1 VMMIEYEGELLTLE
15 EARQRGI
22 LRESERCGR
31 CGARLITVAIGA
43 GGKSH
48 KGCAHLDKFGSH

>member
-1 VMMIEYEGELLTLE
+1 MIEYEGELLTLE

-22 LRESERCGR
+22 LREPEPCGR

-43 GGKSH
+43 DGKSH
-48 KGCAHLDKFGSH
+48 KGCSRLDKFGSH

>member
-1 VMMIEYEGELLTLE
+1 MMIEYEDEQLTVE

-22 LRESERCGR
+22 LREPEQCGF

-43 GGKSH
+43 DGKSR
-48 KGCAHLDKFGSH
+48 KGCARLDKFGSH

>member
-1 VMMIEYEGELLTLE
+1 MMIDHEGELLTLE

-22 LRESERCGR
+22 LREPEPCGR

-43 GGKSH
+43 DGKSH
-48 KGCAHLDKFGSH
+48 KGCSRLDKFGSH